1 MDRTPRRIAVV
12 VALGLTATAISI
24 PVAQAGIRP
33 DDRAVRDVNV
43 VVVENSS
50 ATRPD
55 DRAVRGV
62 IALDGSDDRAVRGA
76 SVVASAPGVVPVA
89 DQRFAWMEAAP
100 GASSMLVLLCV
111 LGGAGLLIARQ
122 RKPRCADGFSVHA
135 RATGVP

>member
-1 MDRTPRRIAVV
+1 VV

-76 SVVASAPGVVPVA
+76 SVVASAPGVVPLA
-89 DQRFAWMEAAP
+89 DQGFAWMEAAL

-111 LGGAGLLIARQ
+111 LGGAGLLISRQ
-122 RKPRCADGFSVHA
+122 RKPALQ
-135 RATGVP
+135 

>member
-76 SVVASAPGVVPVA
+76 SVVASAPGVVPLA
-89 DQRFAWMEAAP
+89 DQGFAWMEAAL
-100 GASSMLVLLCV
+100 GASSMLVLLC
-111 LGGAGLLIARQ
+111 LLAGAGLLIARQ
-122 RKPRCADGFSVHA
+122 RKPALQ
-135 RATGVP
+135 

>member
-76 SVVASAPGVVPVA
+76 RVVASAPGVVPVA
-89 DQRFAWMEAAP
+89 DQGFAWMEAAL

-122 RKPRCADGFSVHA
+122 RKPALQ
-135 RATGVP
+135 

>member
-1 MDRTPRRIAVV
+1 VKGTTDHNA
-12 VALGLTATAISI
+12 
-24 PVAQAGIRP
+24 
-33 DDRAVRDVNV
+33 
-43 VVVENSS
+43 S

-89 DQRFAWMEAAP
+89 DQGFAWMEAAL

-122 RKPRCADGFSVHA
+122 RKPALQ
-135 RATGVP
+135 

>member
-43 VVVENSS
+43 VAVKGTTDLNSS

-89 DQRFAWMEAAP
+89 DQGFAWMEAAL

-122 RKPRCADGFSVHA
+122 RKPALQ
-135 RATGVP
+135 

>member
-89 DQRFAWMEAAP
+89 DQGFAWMEAAL

-111 LGGAGLLIARQ
+111 LGGAGLLISRQ
-122 RKPRCADGFSVHA
+122 RKPALQ
-135 RATGVP
+135 

>member
-89 DQRFAWMEAAP
+89 DQGFAWMEAAL

-122 RKPRCADGFSVHA
+122 RKPALQ
-135 RATGVP
+135 

>member
-1 MDRTPRRIAVV
+1 VDRTPRRIAVV

-43 VVVENSS
+43 VAVKGTTDLNAS

-62 IALDGSDDRAVRGA
+62 VALDGADGRAVRGA

-89 DQRFAWMEAAP
+89 DQGFAWMEAAL

-111 LGGAGLLIARQ
+111 LAGAGLLIARQ
-122 RKPRCADGFSVHA
+122 RKPALQ
-135 RATGVP
+135 

>member
-43 VVVENSS
+43 VAVKGTTDLNAS
-50 ATRPD
+50 ATRSD

-89 DQRFAWMEAAP
+89 DQGFAWMEAAL

-111 LGGAGLLIARQ
+111 LGGAGLLISRQ
-122 RKPRCADGFSVHA
+122 RKPALQ
-135 RATGVP
+135 

>member
-43 VVVENSS
+43 VVVEYSS

-76 SVVASAPGVVPVA
+76 RVVASAPGVVPVA
-89 DQRFAWMEAAP
+89 DQGFAWMEAAL

-122 RKPRCADGFSVHA
+122 RKPALQ
-135 RATGVP
+135 

>member
-89 DQRFAWMEAAP
+89 DQGFAWMEAAL
-100 GASSMLVLLCV
+100 GASSMLVLLC
-111 LGGAGLLIARQ
+111 LLAGAGLLIARQ
-122 RKPRCADGFSVHA
+122 RKPALQ
-135 RATGVP
+135 

>member
-43 VVVENSS
+43 VAVKRTTDLNAS

-76 SVVASAPGVVPVA
+76 SVVASAPGVVPLA
-89 DQRFAWMEAAP
+89 DQGFAWMEAAL
-100 GASSMLVLLCV
+100 GASSMPVLLCV
-111 LGGAGLLIARQ
+111 LGGAGLLISRQ
-122 RKPRCADGFSVHA
+122 RKPALQ
-135 RATGVP
+135 

>member
-43 VVVENSS
+43 VAVKRTTDLNAS

-76 SVVASAPGVVPVA
+76 SVVASAPGVVPLA
-89 DQRFAWMEAAP
+89 DQGFAWMEAAL

-111 LGGAGLLIARQ
+111 LGGAGLLISRQ
-122 RKPRCADGFSVHA
+122 RKPALQ
-135 RATGVP
+135 

>member
-1 MDRTPRRIAVV
+1 VDRTPRRIAVV

-43 VVVENSS
+43 VAVKGTTDLNSA

-89 DQRFAWMEAAP
+89 DQGFAWMEAAL
-100 GASSMLVLLCV
+100 GASSMLVLLC
-111 LGGAGLLIARQ
+111 LLAGAGLLIARQ
-122 RKPRCADGFSVHA
+122 RKPALQ
-135 RATGVP
+135 

>member
-89 DQRFAWMEAAP
+89 DQRFAWMEAAL

-122 RKPRCADGFSVHA
+122 RKPALQ
-135 RATGVP
+135 

>member
-62 IALDGSDDRAVRGA
+62 IALDGSDGRAARGA

-89 DQRFAWMEAAP
+89 DQGFAWMEAAL

-111 LGGAGLLIARQ
+111 LGGAGLLISRQ
-122 RKPRCADGFSVHA
+122 RKPALQ
-135 RATGVP
+135 

>member
-76 SVVASAPGVVPVA
+76 SVVASAPGVVPLA
-89 DQRFAWMEAAP
+89 DQGFAWMEAAL

-111 LGGAGLLIARQ
+111 LGGAGLLISRQ
-122 RKPRCADGFSVHA
+122 RKPALQ
-135 RATGVP
+135 

>member
-76 SVVASAPGVVPVA
+76 SVVASAPGVVPLA
-89 DQRFAWMEAAP
+89 DQGFAWMEAAL
-100 GASSMLVLLCV
+100 GASSMPVLLCV
-111 LGGAGLLIARQ
+111 LGGAGLLISRQ
-122 RKPRCADGFSVHA
+122 RKPALQ
-135 RATGVP
+135 

>member
-1 MDRTPRRIAVV
+1 MV

-111 LGGAGLLIARQ
+111 LGGAGLLISRQ
-122 RKPRCADGFSVHA
+122 RKPALQ
-135 RATGVP
+135 

>member
-89 DQRFAWMEAAP
+89 DQGLAWMEAAL
-100 GASSMLVLLCV
+100 GASSMLVLLC
-111 LGGAGLLIARQ
+111 LLAGAGLLIARQ
-122 RKPRCADGFSVHA
+122 RKPALQ
-135 RATGVP
+135 

>member
-1 MDRTPRRIAVV
+1 MDRTPRRIVVV

-89 DQRFAWMEAAP
+89 DQGFAWMEAAL

-122 RKPRCADGFSVHA
+122 RKPALQ
-135 RATGVP
+135 

>member
-1 MDRTPRRIAVV
+1 VDRTPRRIAVV

-43 VVVENSS
+43 VAVKRTTDLNAS

-76 SVVASAPGVVPVA
+76 SVVASAPGVVPLA
-89 DQRFAWMEAAP
+89 DQGFAWMEAAL
-100 GASSMLVLLCV
+100 GASSMPVLLCV
-111 LGGAGLLIARQ
+111 LGGAGLLISRQ
-122 RKPRCADGFSVHA
+122 RKPALQ
-135 RATGVP
+135 

>member
-1 MDRTPRRIAVV
+1 MRRDRVDRTPRRIAVV

-89 DQRFAWMEAAP
+89 DQGFAWMEAAL

-122 RKPRCADGFSVHA
+122 RKPALQ
-135 RATGVP
+135 

>member
-1 MDRTPRRIAVV
+1 VDRTPRRIAVV

-89 DQRFAWMEAAP
+89 DQGFAWMEAAL

-122 RKPRCADGFSVHA
+122 RKPALQ
-135 RATGVP
+135 

>member
-43 VVVENSS
+43 VAVKGTTDLNAS

-62 IALDGSDDRAVRGA
+62 VALDGSDGRAVRGA

-89 DQRFAWMEAAP
+89 DQGFAWMEAAL

-122 RKPRCADGFSVHA
+122 RKPALQ
-135 RATGVP
+135 

>member
-1 MDRTPRRIAVV
+1 MRRDRVDRTPRRIVVV

-76 SVVASAPGVVPVA
+76 SVVASAPGVVPLA
-89 DQRFAWMEAAP
+89 DQGFAWMEAAL

-111 LGGAGLLIARQ
+111 LGGAGLLISRQ
-122 RKPRCADGFSVHA
+122 RKPALQ
-135 RATGVP
+135 

>member
-43 VVVENSS
+43 VAVKRTTDLNAS

-76 SVVASAPGVVPVA
+76 SVVASAPGVVPLA
-89 DQRFAWMEAAP
+89 DQGFAWMEAAL
-100 GASSMLVLLCV
+100 GASSMPVLLCV
-111 LGGAGLLIARQ
+111 LGGARLLISRQ
-122 RKPRCADGFSVHA
+122 RKPALQ
-135 RATGVP
+135 